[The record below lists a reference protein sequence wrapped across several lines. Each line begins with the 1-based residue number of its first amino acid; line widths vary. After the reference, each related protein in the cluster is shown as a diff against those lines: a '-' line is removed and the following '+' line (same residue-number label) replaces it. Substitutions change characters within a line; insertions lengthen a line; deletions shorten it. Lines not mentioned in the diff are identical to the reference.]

1 MTALKKT
8 GDAFNEMGGRLMDEL
23 PAAGWDSF
31 ADMLHVYRGVASAF
45 PEILTM
51 HKVISTTYTCV
62 ILMVVFLNS
71 YRPVMFK
78 AINSQ
83 EEQTLICVYLNS
95 FVYLPLFSINY
106 LYIIII

>member
-1 MTALKKT
+1 MFFNILGASSASTGDTSGSGNAISLTTRQLMTALKKT

-45 PEILTM
+45 PDILTM

-62 ILMVVFLNS
+62 FDGGFF
-71 YRPVMFK
+71 FK
-78 AINSQ
+78 
-83 EEQTLICVYLNS
+83 
-95 FVYLPLFSINY
+95 FK
-106 LYIIII
+106 